1 MKGKF
6 YKNIFLKIIFL
17 FLKGI
22 QIKCNENKI
31 DNNKTKEERKEDE
44 EFHPDMMKILEEL
57 KGEIQNINKDLAKY
71 DTLIYIL
78 APVSCLLFLILI
90 GFAIYEIIKCC
101 KANKGELIETSKN
114 RNYTHIDN
122 SNQNDYYQIKYFPDE
137 QTGQN
142 EEIQNSNRPSKFSNK
157 SNPKVIFISN
167 KYRVNNVIVEESN
180 ESVGLSADDY
190 KQDDKKEKFITN
202 KSEG

>member
-1 MKGKF
+1 
-6 YKNIFLKIIFL
+6 
-17 FLKGI
+17 
-22 QIKCNENKI
+22 
-31 DNNKTKEERKEDE
+31 
-44 EFHPDMMKILEEL
+44 MMKILEEL

-78 APVSCLLFLILI
+78 APTSCLLFLILI
-90 GFAIYEIIKCC
+90 GFTIYEIIKCC
-101 KANKGELIETSKN
+101 KSIKGELIETSKN

-122 SNQNDYYQIKYFPDE
+122 NQNDYYQIKYFPDE

-142 EEIQNSNRPSKFSNK
+142 EEIQNSNSSSKYSKK
-157 SNPKVIFISN
+157 SNLKAILISN
-167 KYRVNNVIVEESN
+167 KYHVNDVIVEESN

>member
-78 APVSCLLFLILI
+78 VPVSCLLFLILI

-101 KANKGELIETSKN
+101 KAKKGELIETSTN

-122 SNQNDYYQIKYFPDE
+122 NQNDYYQIKYFPDE
-137 QTGQN
+137 QTCQN
-142 EEIQNSNRPSKFSNK
+142 EEIQNTNLPSKFSNK

>member
-57 KGEIQNINKDLAKY
+57 KGKIQNINKDLAKY
-71 DTLIYIL
+71 DKLIIDIKVLYFG
-78 APVSCLLFLILI
+78 SCFLF
-90 GFAIYEIIKCC
+90 IIF
-101 KANKGELIETSKN
+101 NIN
-114 RNYTHIDN
+114 RICN
-122 SNQNDYYQIKYFPDE
+122 
-137 QTGQN
+137 
-142 EEIQNSNRPSKFSNK
+142 
-157 SNPKVIFISN
+157 
-167 KYRVNNVIVEESN
+167 
-180 ESVGLSADDY
+180 L
-190 KQDDKKEKFITN
+190 
-202 KSEG
+202 

>member
-1 MKGKF
+1 M
-6 YKNIFLKIIFL
+6 
-17 FLKGI
+17 
-22 QIKCNENKI
+22 
-31 DNNKTKEERKEDE
+31 
-44 EFHPDMMKILEEL
+44 
-57 KGEIQNINKDLAKY
+57 
-71 DTLIYIL
+71 

-137 QTGQN
+137 QTCQN
-142 EEIQNSNRPSKFSNK
+142 EEIQNTNLPSKFSNK